1 MRQKGKLM
9 AIAIQSLSSLPSE
22 VQDLMKLESTVF
34 MHREEFDEIAGMTTL
49 RDIYANIDKGF
60 YLDAKGDPTTS
71 RDARWF
77 LDAEPQEVAAQLPSM
92 SDHPCRGTTRVD
104 ADINFFRANT
114 LAQKTFSF
122 YTSTLIPKEVTEKC
136 NRKNSVKDHFVIEDF
151 GYRSDRQREDANTI
165 SLNMREAKALHRWL
179 TAALA

>member
-1 MRQKGKLM
+1 M

-22 VQDLMKLESTVF
+22 VQDLMNLESTVF
-34 MHREEFDEIAGMTTL
+34 MHREEFDELTGMTIL

-60 YLDAKGDPTTS
+60 YLDAKGDPS
-71 RDARWF
+71 VDARWF
-77 LDAEPQEVAAQLPSM
+77 LDAEPQEVAAQLPS
-92 SDHPCRGTTRVD
+92 DGHPCRGTTRVD
-104 ADINFFRANT
+104 ADINFFRTST
-114 LAQKTFSF
+114 LTQKTFSF

-151 GYRSDRQREDANTI
+151 GFRSDHQREDANTI

>member
-1 MRQKGKLM
+1 M

-34 MHREEFDEIAGMTTL
+34 MHREEFDEITGMTTL

-60 YLDAKGDPTTS
+60 YLDATGDPTTS

-151 GYRSDRQREDANTI
+151 GYRSDHQREDANTI

>member
-1 MRQKGKLM
+1 M

-34 MHREEFDEIAGMTTL
+34 MHREEFDELTGMTTL

-60 YLDAKGDPTTS
+60 YLDATGDPTTS

-151 GYRSDRQREDANTI
+151 GYRSDHQREDANTI